1 MADNKLFYTVSE
13 NNAESFKDAKKDEKV
28 IGLIRPLQSSD
39 SPFGYF
45 ISGGQQYGASYKD
58 IELIAET
65 KADTAYDTAKQY
77 ADATFATNSAVSSK
91 FSEVNNKFNNYA
103 LKSEITD
110 NDTKPNGSAS
120 FTSDGVKWTISF
132 DDNGKILVDRYV
144 ATTVSSVSVPQL
156 SATKTGRGGGT
167 FYVGYQYNVVVG
179 IDVTSTSQPVTA
191 TFKNDTKQ
199 AFEVKVWDG
208 SSYCYTYS
216 MPAGLSTPSIT
227 FTSTHVMSDVANNTY
242 TGTVAFNTTYS
253 PTVSTSGEKT
263 FTVFVNDGT
272 TIDSKSQRQIQ
283 LTASQTVNSKTI
295 FAYGNAEN
303 HILVGNYISKSYIDP
318 DGHVFASSGDY
329 SGASKPTTVT
339 ISAGDPTVIFH
350 KSLGTPT
357 FTQMGAVDASWKL
370 DKEKRVAGIA
380 NDIAG
385 NGKIEAPADYVIYK
399 HLNTKAEGTWKITW
413 A

>member
-13 NNAESFKDAKKDEKV
+13 SNAESFKDAKKDEKV
-28 IGLIRPLQSSD
+28 IGLIRPSQSTG

-45 ISGGQQYGASYKD
+45 ISGGQQYGASYAD
-58 IELIAET
+58 IVLIADAQADNAYV
-65 KADTAYDTAKQY
+65 KATQY
-77 ADATFATNSAVSSK
+77 ADNTFATNSSVTSK
-91 FSEVNNKFNNYA
+91 FTEVNNKFNNYA

-110 NDTKPNGSAS
+110 IKPNGNAS
-120 FTSDGVKWTISF
+120 FSSDGAKWTISF
-132 DDNGKILVDRYV
+132 DDNGKISVDKYV

-156 SATKTGRGGGT
+156 SATKTERGGGK
-167 FYVGYQYNVVVG
+167 FYVGYNYNVVVG

-208 SSYCYTYS
+208 STYCYTYS

-227 FTSTHVMSDVANNTY
+227 FTSTHVMSDVANKTY
-242 TGTVAFNTTYS
+242 TGAVAFNTTYS
-253 PTVSTSGEKT
+253 PTVSTNGEKT

-272 TIDSKSQRQIQ
+272 TINSKSNRQIQ

-329 SGASKPTTVT
+329 DGAGKPKLVT
-339 ISAGDPTVIFH
+339 INAGDPTVIFH

-357 FTQMGAVDASWKL
+357 FKQLNAVDTSWTL
-370 DKEKRVAGIA
+370 VRENRVAGIA
-380 NDIAG
+380 NDITG
-385 NGKIEAPADYVIYK
+385 KEKIEAPADYVIYQ
-399 HLNTKAEGTWKITW
+399 HTHTNDQGTWDITW